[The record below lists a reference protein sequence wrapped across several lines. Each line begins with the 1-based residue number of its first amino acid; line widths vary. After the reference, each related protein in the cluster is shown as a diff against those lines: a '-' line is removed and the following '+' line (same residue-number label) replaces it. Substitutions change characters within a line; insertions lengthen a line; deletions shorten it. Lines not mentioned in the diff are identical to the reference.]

1 MRFLSAFSALLIIAF
16 GTNAQPD
23 YRIALLGC
31 HKQFEPAPALSKYLE
46 AEPDLCL
53 WIGDNVYADTEDD
66 ITFVE
71 KCYAALAAKP
81 AFQQLRERYPL
92 AATWD
97 DHDFGLNNAG
107 KEYALKA
114 QTKALFRE
122 FWGLEEKI
130 PADRDGIYYAEY
142 IPVGEKVLQ
151 LIMLDVRYNR
161 DEPQTDGDV
170 LGQPQWT
177 WLENE
182 LKQPAD
188 LRLISS
194 GFQILLDER
203 AGSETWAKFPS
214 ARQRLFDL
222 IREAQAENVI
232 FYTGDQH
239 YGEVNR
245 MPGALD
251 FDAIELQFAGIN
263 QIEDPEWNP
272 LRVANAITSKH
283 SYALLDIYF
292 SEGKSEVPHLHFQ
305 VYNAMTDEREISYR
319 VNLRELQLA
328 PDFEGPF
335 AFVDKG
341 EAKLGNRY
349 PNLSLRYTT
358 NGDRTS
364 VNAPIY
370 QQPIVM
376 DKTTTVKAQLFTAEG
391 QPRSRVFEQT
401 YKRLAARGA
410 SKVDRPKDG
419 LRYRY
424 YEGMFDRLDDL
435 KGASEKDR
443 GITTNFDLELLA
455 GREDHYGLVF
465 EGYVKV
471 PASGVYTF
479 YTVSDDGSRL
489 YIGDQLV
496 VDNDGSHNARQ
507 RSGLAVLEK
516 GYHPVKIE
524 YFEDYSGERLIV
536 KWKEQGGKVKVLG
549 EGDFYHE

>member
-1 MRFLSAFSALLIIAF
+1 MRLFFCFVIMWVTVPGIY
-16 GTNAQPD
+16 AQPD

-53 WIGDNVYADTEDD
+53 WIGDNIYADTETD

-71 KCYAALAAKP
+71 RCYAALAAKP
-81 AFQQLRERYPL
+81 AFQQLYERYPL

-97 DHDFGLNNAG
+97 DHDFGLNDAG
-107 KEYALKA
+107 KEYALKE

-130 PADRDGIYYAEY
+130 PAERDGIYYAEY

-170 LGQPQWT
+170 LGEPQWA

-214 ARQRLFDL
+214 ARERLFNL
-222 IREAQAENVI
+222 IRTSKAENVI

-245 MPGALD
+245 LSGALD

-283 SYALLDIYF
+283 SYALLDLYF
-292 SEGKSEVPHLHFQ
+292 SESKSEVPHIHFQ
-305 VYNAMTDEREISYR
+305 VFNAMTDDREISYR
-319 VNLRELQLA
+319 VNLRELQLT
-328 PDFEGPF
+328 PDFDGAF
-335 AFVDKG
+335 AFVGQG
-341 EAKLGNRY
+341 EAKLGNPY

-358 NGDRTS
+358 NGEEPS
-364 VNAPIY
+364 ASAPIY

-376 DKTTTVKAQLFTAEG
+376 DRTTTVKAQFFTSEG
-391 QPRSRVFEQT
+391 QPRSKVFEQK
-401 YKRLAARGA
+401 YERLSPKAAL
-410 SKVDRPKDG
+410 SLDRINEG
-419 LRYRY
+419 LRYKY
-424 YEGMFDRLDDL
+424 YEGKFDRLDDL
-435 KGASEKDR
+435 MKTEVVESGVAVSL
-443 GITTNFDLELLA
+443 DLEKLA
-455 GREDHYGLVF
+455 KQEDHFGLVF
-465 EGYVKV
+465 EGLIKV
-471 PASGVYTF
+471 PSSGVYTF
-479 YTVSDDGSRL
+479 YTISDDGSRL

-496 VDNDGSHNARQ
+496 VDNDGSHNTRQ

-516 GYHPVKIE
+516 GYHPIKIE
-524 YFEDYSGERLIV
+524 YFEDYSGEQLVV
-536 KWKEQGGKVKVLG
+536 KWKEQGGMVKVLG
-549 EGDFYHE
+549 QGDFYHE